1 MPCPLGAVHATP
13 RFRDKLRIALVE
25 RSQFQDE
32 EDVALNPELEIADR
46 EKDALCL
53 LPAVA
58 PILFEASGERL
69 FLLVGL
75 ELRQQERVTDADL
88 LAVEGFDH
96 NGNKL
101 GQLQPVSHIRG
112 RFASSGCDLLDA
124 VLRLFQVQESAEAV
138 GLLHRVNVAALEV
151 FNQLR
156 LQRFGVG
163 EILDA
168 DGNSGGF
175 GHLRGA
181 VTPRSEDDLKALLG
195 DWPH

>member
-1 MPCPLGAVHATP
+1 MPCPLGAVHTTP
-13 RFRDKLRIALVE
+13 RCRDELRVALVE

-46 EKDALCL
+46 EQDALGF
-53 LPAVA
+53 LPSIA
-58 PILFEASGERL
+58 PILFEASGVCL

-88 LAVEGFDH
+88 LAVERFDH
-96 NGNKL
+96 NWSKL
-101 GQLQPVSHIRG
+101 GQLQPASHIRG
-112 RFASSGCDLLDA
+112 RFAGSGCDLLDA
-124 VLRLFQVQESAEAV
+124 VLRLFQIEKGAEAV
-138 GLLHRVNVAALEV
+138 GLLHWVNVATLEV

-156 LQRFGVG
+156 LRIG
-163 EILDA
+163 EVLDA
-168 DGNSGGF
+168 NGDSGGF

-181 VTPRSEDDLKALLG
+181 VTPRPEDDLKALLG